1 MNELIK
7 ALAVT
12 AEVCGTEFSEPAA
25 RAIVSRL
32 GGYQLEA
39 VLKALDKCQVE
50 VTGRLSL
57 AAIVSRIEDGRP
69 SADEAW
75 STAIMANDEAA
86 TVVWTS
92 ETAKAYW
99 AAHTLLESGD
109 KVGARMAFRE
119 AYERELSN
127 ARQDGKPVKWE
138 ATLGTDPYQREQAIK
153 RAAELNQIGHDH
165 AKAMLPHLD
174 EIDPQMLALITGT
187 RKPPE
192 LKIINNQQDAAA

>member
-25 RAIVSRL
+25 KAIVTRL
-32 GGYQLEA
+32 AAYPLQA

-57 AAIVSRIEDGRP
+57 AAIVSRIDDGRP

-75 STAIMANDEAA
+75 ATAIMAKDEAA
-86 TVVWTS
+86 TVVWTA
-92 ETAKAYW
+92 ETAKSYW
-99 AAHTLLESGD
+99 SASSLLEGGD

-119 AYERELSN
+119 AYEREVSN
-127 ARQDGKPVKWE
+127 ARQDGKPIKWE

-165 AKAMLPHLD
+165 AKVLLPNLD

-187 RKPPE
+187 RKPPD